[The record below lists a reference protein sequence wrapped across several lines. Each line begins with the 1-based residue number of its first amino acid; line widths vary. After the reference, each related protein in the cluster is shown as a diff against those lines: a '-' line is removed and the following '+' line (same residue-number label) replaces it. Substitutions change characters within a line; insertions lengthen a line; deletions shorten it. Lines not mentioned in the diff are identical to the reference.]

1 MRTRKAVD
9 RVAPQHPRP
18 ISQGGHCPRTRAP
31 LWSCL
36 PVVVGALLAVLLSG
50 CARAVSRP
58 PGQPPLLTFLPP
70 PPRPTGQRGIA
81 SWYGPGFDG
90 NPTAS
95 GELYSQNALT
105 AAHPTLPLGTP
116 VEVLNLANGKSVRVR
131 ITDRGPFV
139 RGRAIDL
146 SHRAAQKLGMAQA
159 GLSRVRIKPL
169 VPFRRRHHRSVPGR
183 PPRQLALRA
192 RRGSPPPPQAPALPR
207 VVARQ
212 RQERE
217 GTVF

>member
-9 RVAPQHPRP
+9 RVTPQCPRTV
-18 ISQGGHCPRTRAP
+18 SRGRHRPRTRAP
-31 LWSCL
+31 LWYCL

-58 PGQPPLLTFLPP
+58 PGQPPLLTFVPL
-70 PPRPTGQRGIA
+70 PPRPPGQLGIA

-95 GELYSQNALT
+95 GEIYNQNALT

-146 SHRAAQKLGMAQA
+146 SHRAAQKLGMVQT

-169 VPFRRRHHRSVPGR
+169 VTFRRQHHRSFPGR

-192 RRGSPPPPQAPALPR
+192 RRGSPPQPQAPTLQR

-217 GTVF
+217 GTAF